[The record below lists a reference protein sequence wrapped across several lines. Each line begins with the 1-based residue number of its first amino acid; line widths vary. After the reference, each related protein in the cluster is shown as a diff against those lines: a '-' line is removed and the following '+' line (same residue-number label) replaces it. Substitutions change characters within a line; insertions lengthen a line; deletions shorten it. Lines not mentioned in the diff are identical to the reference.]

1 MNNNMNFGTQDGN
14 GSRFQRAQ
22 AIGEQKPSAELL
34 DLFAEELPDHHELL
48 QYSTISTSSTIGC
61 AGGTVGS
68 VGTYGCIW

>member
-1 MNNNMNFGTQDGN
+1 MNEMNDVTGN
-14 GSRFQRAQ
+14 GNEFGFHGARA
-22 AIGEQKPSAELL
+22 AGNQKSNTALL